1 MLQSC
6 AFTWRVFGCGL
17 RITTASYHQQQ
28 TSTPIWNEAVNDQS
42 HRHAKQILQSG
53 LRILKYSEDT
63 ESLRNNIINRE
74 MDIDMD
80 KLVRIIIR
88 GNNCNDA
95 LMYMYTACFVLHIIS
110 TSHLHVV
117 GSQWLQ

>member
-1 MLQSC
+1 MLQSR

-28 TSTPIWNEAVNDQS
+28 TSPPNNPIWNETVNDQS

-63 ESLRNNIINRE
+63 ESLRNNIINRG

-80 KLVRIIIR
+80 KLVRTIIR

-95 LMYMYTACFVLHIIS
+95 LMYMYTACFVLHIIK
-110 TSHLHVV
+110 
-117 GSQWLQ
+117 